1 MSQDKEW
8 VAQPKSEG
16 GEGGKFNPVWNPQ
29 EVPTIEGVLI
39 ESKPNVGKW
48 NHTVY
53 EVKTGDGTI
62 YSVWGTKLLSKQLDP
77 LSPNSYIKIQY
88 LGKKQGKN
96 NAYHDYDVFVLTGE
110 APASVNE
117 APAPAAAPAP
127 AVAPAP
133 DIATTDP
140 ALGAEVPEVPEGAAI
155 PVAVM
160 PETETKIGD
169 EQNDNVPF

>member
-1 MSQDKEW
+1 MSQEKEW

-53 EVKTGDGTI
+53 EVKTGDGVI

-77 LSPNSYIKIQY
+77 LPLNSYIKIQY

-117 APAPAAAPAP
+117 APAP
-127 AVAPAP
+127 

-140 ALGAEVPEVPEGAAI
+140 ALGAKVPEGAAI
-155 PVAVM
+155 PVTTM
-160 PETETKIGD
+160 PETEAKIGD
-169 EQNDNVPF
+169 EPAEGNLPF